1 MIVRKILLG
10 LAGAA
15 AISAG
20 AECLYSDSFD
30 RDSGDWYVEGGRSVA
45 IRDGRLYIDADPEEF
60 VKGGLNGGVCTV
72 WNRTR
77 IDGDVRVDFDVCV
90 EHSVTGTNNINFF
103 LFYSMPD
110 GSSPEAST
118 QTRKY
123 ADYADYH
130 QLNGYIFTFLNAS
143 ENKKN
148 ARIRIRRCPGFRL
161 LRETYAAENRAD
173 TAYHITLIRQT
184 GVLRFLLDGR
194 ELLSVRDEQP
204 LEGGWFGFRTFRTR
218 LWFDNLKITRPD
230 TDGAAE
236 TPLRPSRSGEAQTGA
251 PQEKKNAGE

>member
-1 MIVRKILLG
+1 MVRKILLG

-45 IRDGRLYIDADPEEF
+45 IRDGRLHIDADPEEF
-60 VKGGLNGGVCTV
+60 IKGGRNGGVCTV

-90 EHSVTGTNNINFF
+90 ENSVTGTNNINFF

-130 QLNGYIFTFLNAS
+130 PLNGYIFTFLNAS
-143 ENKKN
+143 ENKEN
-148 ARIRIRRCPGFRL
+148 ARIRIRRCPGFRP
-161 LRETYAAENRAD
+161 RR
-173 TAYHITLIRQT
+173 
-184 GVLRFLLDGR
+184 
-194 ELLSVRDEQP
+194 
-204 LEGGWFGFRTFRTR
+204 
-218 LWFDNLKITRPD
+218 
-230 TDGAAE
+230 
-236 TPLRPSRSGEAQTGA
+236 
-251 PQEKKNAGE
+251 